1 MADLLL
7 THGYFL
13 ADDEKERQIMKPY
26 PPLGL
31 LYLSAYLKRTGFAVE
46 VFDSTF
52 AERAALTARF
62 AASPGGV
69 VGVYTN
75 LMTRRSVLEVVRAAK
90 LHRWTVVLGGPESA
104 NYCAEYLD
112 AGADAIVVGEG
123 ELTLAELLPA
133 LARRGVHRLHDVAGL
148 AFRDEQ

>member
-1 MADLLL
+1 MGDLLL

-31 LYLSAYLKRTGFAVE
+31 LYLSAYLERAGFSVE

-52 AERAALTARF
+52 RERSELDARL

-69 VGVYTN
+69 LGIYTN
-75 LMTRRSVLEVVRAAK
+75 LMTRRSVLQIVRAARR
-90 LHRWTVVLGGPESA
+90 HGWTVILGGPESA
-104 NYCAEYLD
+104 NYTREYLD
-112 AGADAIVVGEG
+112 AGAVLHRVHLASGSYAQVGF
-123 ELTLAELLPA
+123 TY
-133 LARRGVHRLHDVAGL
+133 RK
-148 AFRDEQ
+148 

>member
-31 LYLSAYLKRTGFAVE
+31 LYLSAFLKARGYSVE

-52 AERAALTARF
+52 EERDRLWQTLDCGAGTL
-62 AASPGGV
+62 
-69 VGVYTN
+69 GVYTN
-75 LMTRRSVLEVVRAAK
+75 LMTRRSVLDIVAAAK
-90 LHRWTVVLGGPESA
+90 RRGWTVLISGPASA
-104 NYCAEYLD
+104 HYVAEY
-112 AGADAIVVGEG
+112 
-123 ELTLAELLPA
+123 
-133 LARRGVHRLHDVAGL
+133 
-148 AFRDEQ
+148 